1 MDGKKDRILVLLES
15 SQEMF
20 TLEIA
25 RSLGLSS
32 PTTAKYLEILKAE
45 GKVTSS
51 NRLPYV
57 YWKKAGYVRRG

>member
-1 MDGKKDRILVLLES
+1 MEEVKNKILDLLENR
-15 SQEMF
+15 QELF

-25 RSLGLSS
+25 RSLGLSP

-45 GKVTSS
+45 GRITNF

-57 YWKKAGYVRRG
+57 YWKKVIAVK